1 MQSYARIFETIRLYK
16 LCKKHS
22 THCTILITGGGP
34 QKNGLAEATVYN
46 QKLLKLD
53 IERHDVKLETQS
65 FNAFQNAHFTSS
77 IIKNIKGRNVIL
89 VSSAYHLKRS
99 QLYFQHFGHKTL
111 TSRSDYIHPYCRLFK
126 KIFS

>member
-1 MQSYARIFETIRLYK
+1 MRLYK

-22 THCTILITGGGP
+22 THCTILITGRDP
-34 QKNGLAEATVYN
+34 QKNGLAEATVYS

-53 IERHDVKLETQS
+53 VERDDIKLETQS
-65 FNAFQNAHFTSS
+65 FNTFQNAQFTSS
-77 IIKNIKGRNVIL
+77 NIKGRNVML

-99 QLYFQHFGHKTL
+99 QLYFQYFGIKTL
-111 TSRSDYIHPYCRLFK
+111 TSRSDYINRYYRLFK